1 MRKGDAMNWKF
12 WEKKQQSKELSGN
25 KEIKLA
31 RPKELPDRV
40 GRYLVTKLK
49 EDPDW
54 VWNLKAAVRPKA
66 EEKDAFEIRIFNP
79 AESNRKGVVIAN
91 FNTLDDHPEM
101 ILFTGWYKK
110 NTDTISIEKTLKEVA

>member
-1 MRKGDAMNWKF
+1 MNWKF
-12 WEKKQQSKELSGN
+12 WEKKQQGKEISGK

-54 VWNLKAAVRPKA
+54 VWSLRAAIRPKG

-79 AESNRKGVVIAN
+79 TESDRKGVPIAN
-91 FNTLDDHPEM
+91 FNTLDNHPEL
-101 ILFTGWYKK
+101 ILFAGWYKK
-110 NTDTISIEKTLKEVA
+110 NTEIVIIEKTLKEVA